1 MQIFT
6 NLLKFYPILMIII
19 QIIKKNPM
27 YILLVYERE
36 SVEKWLSKTST
47 NNNYKK
53 HQKVNKKIKKTI

>member
-1 MQIFT
+1 
-6 NLLKFYPILMIII
+6 
-19 QIIKKNPM
+19 M

-53 HQKVNKKIKKTI
+53 HQNVNNQNKNKSYYLKAFFPM